1 MWDTMNTSSG
11 GLVFILDTLLQS
23 EEVDIFQQMRVHVF
37 TEKFLTADF
46 VSKNK
51 NLGFCFVNNKN

>member
-1 MWDTMNTSSG
+1 
-11 GLVFILDTLLQS
+11 
-23 EEVDIFQQMRVHVF
+23 MRVHVF

-51 NLGFCFVNNKN
+51 NLGFCFANNKN